1 MKRHIFDID
10 VLPEKRH
17 DGMAESA
24 ALHACAHRRRGLTRK
39 QVIELWRLDFEER
52 ERRLDEMRRRTAV

>member
-10 VLPEKRH
+10 VLTENGTMKWLKAPPFTHVRI
-17 DGMAESA
+17 G
-24 ALHACAHRRRGLTRK
+24 GVVLTRK
-39 QVIELWRLDFEER
+39 QAIELWRLDFEER